1 MLSLSEMA
9 ALSALY
15 AQSHRHYHTI
25 AHVQSC
31 LAEFEQYCESPE
43 CPVADELA
51 IHCVEMALWYHDAV
65 YNPYSAQNE
74 IKSAMLYSKEHERTS
89 PHSTIVIVT
98 SAIRATAYHTQTQQI
113 LPIYPNDVEP
123 NPEAAQSG
131 KHIVQTVLD
140 IDLSVFGK
148 SWDEYVKNGVHIQQ
162 EYYHTREEDS
172 GVHIA

>member
-74 IKSAMLYSKEHERTS
+74 IKSAIEEAGRGS
-89 PHSTIVIVT
+89 
-98 SAIRATAYHTQTQQI
+98 
-113 LPIYPNDVEP
+113 
-123 NPEAAQSG
+123 PEAAGRGARGSQ
-131 KHIVQTVLD
+131 
-140 IDLSVFGK
+140 
-148 SWDEYVKNGVHIQQ
+148 GVRWT
-162 EYYHTREEDS
+162 ELRR
-172 GVHIA
+172 